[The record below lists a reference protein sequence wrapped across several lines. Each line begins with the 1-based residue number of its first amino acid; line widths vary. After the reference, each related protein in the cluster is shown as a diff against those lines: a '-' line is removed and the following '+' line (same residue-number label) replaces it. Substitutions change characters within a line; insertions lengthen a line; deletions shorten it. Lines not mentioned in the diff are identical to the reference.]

1 MFSWLN
7 IHKLLETSLLD
18 DEHHILSYTTICK
31 KMFCQTPAE
40 DNTFLFISQ
49 CLTSFFILRLYSS
62 YSLYHM
68 IDLMKIYVMYN
79 TINSLIKKHDKL
91 FLKNEEHVLC
101 FGGV

>member
-49 CLTSFFILRLYSS
+49 CLTSFFYFTS
-62 YSLYHM
+62 
-68 IDLMKIYVMYN
+68 VF
-79 TINSLIKKHDKL
+79 KL
-91 FLKNEEHVLC
+91 FAFVYDRSNEDVCNAQYYQLLNKKTR
-101 FGGV
+101 